1 MGSSLAGR
9 GVGRTNSP
17 CQSYASL
24 PVPASLLRVLTTG
37 LSVFCS
43 IKGGRVTTTEAT
55 SATRTERLPSSR
67 LESFS
72 GSVRRLP
79 CSPTAPSQGESE
91 SVPKLTRAETHSAWL
106 SLCSGRHSG
115 RSGSRVGCAVLS
127 KSVSSRFGLHSL
139 KLRPLTHLRPLPY
152 PQISLP
158 CLLESNARQLA
169 CLGLDSLSR
178 DVRAEELRR
187 PSVARVAR
195 VASVGRRENAARV
208 QLDGAHAQVRRSSV
222 DVPAS
227 VDDGFQRVH
236 LVPPVVLLWINALLA
251 THLDRPPSR
260 AIVASRIWSTQALT
274 HSPTG
279 PGIDIWSVSSRER
292 VWVGFVGGERAGS
305 VPAVHAVE
313 ESLFAAEPSR
323 SARIVRQRRTHES
336 KGVWI
341 VGQQLRRQLPYVVS
355 FTRRIARQKGTL
367 DAQFAE

>member
-1 MGSSLAGR
+1 MGR
-9 GVGRTNSP
+9 
-17 CQSYASL
+17 
-24 PVPASLLRVLTTG
+24 
-37 LSVFCS
+37 
-43 IKGGRVTTTEAT
+43 
-55 SATRTERLPSSR
+55 
-67 LESFS
+67 
-72 GSVRRLP
+72 
-79 CSPTAPSQGESE
+79 
-91 SVPKLTRAETHSAWL
+91 
-106 SLCSGRHSG
+106 
-115 RSGSRVGCAVLS
+115 AVLS
-127 KSVSSRFGLHSL
+127 KSVSSRFGLPSL

-158 CLLESNARQLA
+158 CLLEPSARQLA

-187 PSVARVAR
+187 PSVARVAS

-222 DVPAS
+222 DVTAS

-274 HSPTG
+274 HFPTG
-279 PGIDIWSVSSRER
+279 PGIDVWSVSARER
-292 VWVGFVGGERAGS
+292 VRVGFVGGERAGS
-305 VPAVHAVE
+305 VPAVDAVG
-313 ESLFAAEPSR
+313 ESLFAAKPSR
-323 SARIVRQRRTHES
+323 RARIVRQRRTHES

-355 FTRRIARQKGTL
+355 FTRRIARQESPSDNLPMLCSRPKLSRTTFQPSSLRPPHLFPVAGLQPSTAVPPAPAPIL
-367 DAQFAE
+367 SLPLSWTDLPPPTPSSSPTASLPSAGPVKLLPPFDPNASGRPRRSPLAARPAVVRTPERTPPWSASEGVLGRERGQ